1 MITGG
6 VSKACLLIPL
16 LVAEKLE
23 SAKDQ
28 ALSDLAA
35 AQADLTA
42 AQAERVALEE
52 RQSGSGAT

>member
-1 MITGG
+1 
-6 VSKACLLIPL
+6 LFIPL

-23 SAKDQ
+23 SAKDR

-35 AQADLTA
+35 ARADLTA